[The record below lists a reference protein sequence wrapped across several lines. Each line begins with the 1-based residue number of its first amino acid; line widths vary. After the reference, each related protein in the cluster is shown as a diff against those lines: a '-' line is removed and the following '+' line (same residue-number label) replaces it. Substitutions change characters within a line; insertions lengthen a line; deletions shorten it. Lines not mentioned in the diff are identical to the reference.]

1 MKRLLTGVL
10 LGLLAVGP
18 AGSAAAAPA
27 VHDTYVEEW
36 DATEHFAAGDGEP
49 CVPWAG
55 SFREVRSGEITL
67 VTVSSGPRAGEV
79 HVNGVIDGYAEFV
92 PDDGSLPTYAGFYRE
107 KLAGV
112 LVGLGSD
119 EEPER
124 VMQFRLRGVLDGTDG
139 STLTLVMS
147 GKVTVT
153 AKGEVVVD
161 RFRFTCE

>member
-1 MKRLLTGVL
+1 MKRLLTAVL
-10 LGLLAVGP
+10 LGLLAVGL
-18 AGSAAAAPA
+18 AAPA
-27 VHDTYVEEW
+27 TAAPATHDTYVEEW
-36 DATEHFAAGDGEP
+36 DATERFAAGEGEP

-55 SFREVRSGEITL
+55 SFREVRSGQIKL
-67 VTVSSGPRAGEV
+67 VTISSGPRAGEV
-79 HVNGVIDGYAEFV
+79 HLNGVIDGYAEFV
-92 PDDGSLPTYAGFYRE
+92 PDDGSLPTYAGTYRE

-119 EEPER
+119 EEQER
-124 VMQFRLRGVLDGTDG
+124 VLQFRLRGALDGTDG

-153 AKGEVVVD
+153 AKGDVVVA